1 MFVVRLRDGRTLKEE
16 DVDWK
21 EIPLKDITSLQLYK
35 HNKVYTVSADGNNV
49 DLIQLKRDLQNVLT
63 GDTRTV
69 ERVIGVTIKEE
80 GKDKYSIKMTV
91 DEDTG
96 NVKLTV
102 QKKDG
107 KKWKK
112 L

>member
-21 EIPLKDITSLQLYK
+21 EIPKKDITSLQLYK
-35 HNKVYTVSADGNNV
+35 HNKVYTISVDGNNV
-49 DLIQLKRDLQNVLT
+49 DLIQLKRNLQNVLT
-63 GDTRTV
+63 GETKIV
-69 ERVIGVTIKEE
+69 ERVIGCTIKENGE
-80 GKDKYSIKMTV
+80 DKYSIKMEV
-91 DEDTG
+91 DEQLG

-102 QKKDG
+102 QKKEG